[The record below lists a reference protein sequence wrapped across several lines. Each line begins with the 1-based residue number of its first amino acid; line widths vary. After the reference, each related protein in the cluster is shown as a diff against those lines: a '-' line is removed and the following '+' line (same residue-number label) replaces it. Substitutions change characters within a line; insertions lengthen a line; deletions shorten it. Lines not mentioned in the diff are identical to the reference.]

1 MVDAT
6 NEAGQCKNEVRI
18 LRDKL
23 KKAQSDIAQMEVQV
37 QLKEQEVADQ
47 RNEQYQLLHKNKVES
62 LRHSEGLQTHI
73 NALAKEKQ
81 GLEAQIRSLLTDKDQ
96 QVMAHIAQLDSF
108 KEENEKLKRQIFM
121 TDKIRTQLESKVIDT
136 EDNIERIRKESERY
150 RKKYNESKG
159 ELDKALRE
167 MENYGRILD
176 QFEAKVKR
184 LEMDN

>member
-1 MVDAT
+1 MSHMT
-6 NEAGQCKNEVRI
+6 
-18 LRDKL
+18 
-23 KKAQSDIAQMEVQV
+23 
-37 QLKEQEVADQ
+37 
-47 RNEQYQLLHKNKVES
+47 
-62 LRHSEGLQTHI
+62 
-73 NALAKEKQ
+73 
-81 GLEAQIRSLLTDKDQ
+81 
-96 QVMAHIAQLDSF
+96 QLDSF

-176 QFEAKVKR
+176 
-184 LEMDN
+184 

>member
-1 MVDAT
+1 
-6 NEAGQCKNEVRI
+6 
-18 LRDKL
+18 
-23 KKAQSDIAQMEVQV
+23 
-37 QLKEQEVADQ
+37 
-47 RNEQYQLLHKNKVES
+47 
-62 LRHSEGLQTHI
+62 
-73 NALAKEKQ
+73 
-81 GLEAQIRSLLTDKDQ
+81 
-96 QVMAHIAQLDSF
+96 MAHIAQLDSF

-176 QFEAKVKR
+176 
-184 LEMDN
+184 

>member
-1 MVDAT
+1 V
-6 NEAGQCKNEVRI
+6 K
-18 LRDKL
+18 
-23 KKAQSDIAQMEVQV
+23 
-37 QLKEQEVADQ
+37 
-47 RNEQYQLLHKNKVES
+47 
-62 LRHSEGLQTHI
+62 
-73 NALAKEKQ
+73 
-81 GLEAQIRSLLTDKDQ
+81 
-96 QVMAHIAQLDSF
+96 HIAQLDSF

-176 QFEAKVKR
+176 QFEAKVKK
-184 LEMDN
+184 LEMDNLQIVREKEDAIVEVKKIRIRYSNIVGVDQFKKDFPL

>member
-1 MVDAT
+1 V
-6 NEAGQCKNEVRI
+6 K
-18 LRDKL
+18 
-23 KKAQSDIAQMEVQV
+23 
-37 QLKEQEVADQ
+37 
-47 RNEQYQLLHKNKVES
+47 
-62 LRHSEGLQTHI
+62 
-73 NALAKEKQ
+73 
-81 GLEAQIRSLLTDKDQ
+81 
-96 QVMAHIAQLDSF
+96 HIAQLDSF

-176 QFEAKVKR
+176 
-184 LEMDN
+184 

>member
-1 MVDAT
+1 MSHVT
-6 NEAGQCKNEVRI
+6 
-18 LRDKL
+18 
-23 KKAQSDIAQMEVQV
+23 
-37 QLKEQEVADQ
+37 
-47 RNEQYQLLHKNKVES
+47 
-62 LRHSEGLQTHI
+62 
-73 NALAKEKQ
+73 
-81 GLEAQIRSLLTDKDQ
+81 
-96 QVMAHIAQLDSF
+96 QLDSF

-176 QFEAKVKR
+176 
-184 LEMDN
+184 

>member
-1 MVDAT
+1 M
-6 NEAGQCKNEVRI
+6 K
-18 LRDKL
+18 
-23 KKAQSDIAQMEVQV
+23 
-37 QLKEQEVADQ
+37 
-47 RNEQYQLLHKNKVES
+47 
-62 LRHSEGLQTHI
+62 
-73 NALAKEKQ
+73 
-81 GLEAQIRSLLTDKDQ
+81 
-96 QVMAHIAQLDSF
+96 HIAQLDSF

-176 QFEAKVKR
+176 
-184 LEMDN
+184 